1 MGAAESRGQ
10 VTPSRPIRNRHL
22 SHVTDPRSP
31 TCGIMRTPIEVGDSP
46 KRTIMCE
53 QEEEVESA
61 EIEDPRS
68 PTHGIV
74 RTPLRP
80 SLHDS
85 LNFLAKQLSEVFVSE
100 DSGIEGGPAS
110 DVDSPAPSSEEQ
122 AVDDQPSIPFSS
134 GVEEMAV
141 ESPVV
146 QAEIPAEPTP
156 PPAEPTPPPEE
167 PSPPPAEPTPPP
179 EEPSPPP
186 AEPTPPPA
194 EPTPPLAEAEP
205 TPPPLQPQK
214 QRGKSPHGSGSK
226 NVRQRPRKAL
236 MTTAPGRSPLKILQE
251 DNSPSTAVQ
260 NRQKKRISFQSDPP
274 SSVRSLKISHSS
286 WGMSHNKENT
296 QYTHS
301 ES

>member
-1 MGAAESRGQ
+1 MGAAESRDQ
-10 VTPSRPIRNRHL
+10 VTPCRPIQNRHL
-22 SHVTDPRSP
+22 SRVTDPRSP
-31 TCGIMRTPIEVGDSP
+31 TAGIMRTPIEVGDSP

-53 QEEEVESA
+53 QEEEEEVVEST
-61 EIEDPRS
+61 EIADPRS

-100 DSGIEGGPAS
+100 DPGIEGGPAV

-122 AVDDQPSIPFSS
+122 AVGDQACIPSSR
-134 GVEEMAV
+134 VEETAV

-146 QAEIPAEPTP
+146 QAAVP
-156 PPAEPTPPPEE
+156 
-167 PSPPPAEPTPPP
+167 
-179 EEPSPPP
+179 
-186 AEPTPPPA
+186 
-194 EPTPPLAEAEP
+194 AEP

-226 NVRQRPRKAL
+226 NIRQRPRKAL
-236 MTTAPGRSPLKILQE
+236 MTAVPGRSPLKILQE

-260 NRQKKRISFQSDPP
+260 NRQIKMIAFQSDPP

-286 WGMSHNKENT
+286 WEMSYNKENT

-301 ES
+301 EG

>member
-10 VTPSRPIRNRHL
+10 VTPSRPIINRHL
-22 SHVTDPRSP
+22 SRVTDPRSP
-31 TCGIMRTPIEVGDSP
+31 TAGIMRTPIEVGDSP

-53 QEEEVESA
+53 QGEEEEVEEVEEVEEST
-61 EIEDPRS
+61 EIADPRS

-100 DSGIEGGPAS
+100 DSGIAGGPAA

-122 AVDDQPSIPFSS
+122 AVDDQASIPSS
-134 GVEEMAV
+134 SRVEETAV
-141 ESPVV
+141 ESPVF
-146 QAEIPAEPTP
+146 QAEVPAEPTP
-156 PPAEPTPPPEE
+156 PPAEPTPP
-167 PSPPPAEPTPPP
+167 S
-179 EEPSPPP
+179 
-186 AEPTPPPA
+186 
-194 EPTPPLAEAEP
+194 
-205 TPPPLQPQK
+205 LQPQK

-236 MTTAPGRSPLKILQE
+236 MTAVPGRSPLKILQE

-260 NRQKKRISFQSDPP
+260 NRQMKKISFQSDPP

-286 WGMSHNKENT
+286 WGMSYNKENT